1 MASLDREFYIALGK
15 VLRHQRENLNLSLQ
29 EVVDKLPKNNK
40 IVKQTLSKY
49 EKGERRIDTITFN
62 EICKILG
69 LNPKNVLNS
78 IRFD

>member
-49 EKGERRIDTITFN
+49 EKGERRIDNDVFN
-62 EICKILG
+62 DICKILD
-69 LNPKNVLNS
+69 LNSRDVLNS
-78 IRFD
+78 IKFN

>member
-15 VLRHQRENLNLSLQ
+15 VLRHQREKLNLSLQ

-49 EKGERRIDTITFN
+49 EKGERRIDNDVFN
-62 EICKILG
+62 DICKILD
-69 LNPKNVLNS
+69 LNSRDVLNS
-78 IRFD
+78 IKFN